1 MASTWAGP
9 PFMATVSAGRLWT
22 DDASD
27 EASDEASS
35 CSGWEDAAF
44 SSSDAALEAGWLSGL
59 LSASETAEDAE
70 EAEEAGLLSAA
81 DWAGWPLPQ
90 AASCK
95 TSAAARHPAR
105 IFFNLNSSF
114 SFHYPVCFFY
124 TNTNT
129 PAGQPL
135 QPGQTPQK
143 SSSFCTEALCFPC
156 LPGPG
161 RLKLEVP
168 EILIL
173 AASHNSMVF
182 SGDSSSITFLLAA
195 SSKTS
200 QPIGRVSIG

>member
-1 MASTWAGP
+1 MAAGGKGEPPAGTILPSGRTMASTWAGP

-22 DDASD
+22 DD
-27 EASDEASS
+27 ASDEASS

-114 SFHYPVCFFY
+114 SFHYPVFS
-124 TNTNT
+124 
-129 PAGQPL
+129 L
-135 QPGQTPQK
+135 
-143 SSSFCTEALCFPC
+143 
-156 LPGPG
+156 LPG
-161 RLKLEVP
+161 L
-168 EILIL
+168 
-173 AASHNSMVF
+173 F
-182 SGDSSSITFLLAA
+182 FLY
-195 SSKTS
+195 
-200 QPIGRVSIG
+200 